1 MTSPCSFHM
10 WTQINRSHEIPHPMS
25 TRDILMEKPRFDG
38 AFPFSPTQNVTQGSL
53 NLPIGADRQ
62 CCTSN
67 RLRCTPVAV
76 FTTTMYDPVGQ
87 AALESSN
94 T

>member
-1 MTSPCSFHM
+1 M
-10 WTQINRSHEIPHPMS
+10 WSQINRGHEIPHPMS
-25 TRDILMEKPRFDG
+25 PRDALMEKPRFGG
-38 AFPFSPTQNVTQGSL
+38 AFPFSPTRIVTQRSL
-53 NLPIGADRQ
+53 TLPMGTGRQ